1 MQTENDKRN
10 AKSRTKSRAMLRK
23 MKIRTQWA
31 PLLSREAPPARD
43 KRSTRRG

>member
-23 MKIRTQWA
+23 MKSRAQWL
-31 PLLSREAPPARD
+31 PLLTRDATTPP
-43 KRSTRRG
+43 KRSKGRA

>member
-10 AKSRTKSRAMLRK
+10 AKSRTKNRAMLRK
-23 MKIRTQWA
+23 MKSRTQWA

-43 KRSTRRG
+43 KRSKGRG

>member
-23 MKIRTQWA
+23 VKLRTQWA
-31 PLLSREAPPARD
+31 PLLTSDSTPARD
-43 KRSTRRG
+43 KRKGARA

>member
-23 MKIRTQWA
+23 MKSRTQWA
-31 PLLSREAPPARD
+31 PLLSREALPARD
-43 KRSTRRG
+43 KRSKGR

>member
-23 MKIRTQWA
+23 IKSRTQWA

-43 KRSTRRG
+43 KRSKGR